1 MSVKVVCLVGGGKK
15 KRKKITEDRKEFLA
29 LESLSNQTFA
39 QKLWVRQKRNTY
51 ALLLTESGL

>member
-39 QKLWVRQKRNTY
+39 QKLWV
-51 ALLLTESGL
+51 